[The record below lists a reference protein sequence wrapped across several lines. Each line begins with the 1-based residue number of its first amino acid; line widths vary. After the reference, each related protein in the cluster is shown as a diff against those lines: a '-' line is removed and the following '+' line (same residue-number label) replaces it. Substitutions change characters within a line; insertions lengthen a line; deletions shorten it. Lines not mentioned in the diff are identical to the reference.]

1 MLSASMR
8 IFNASR
14 PEKHLTTFGC
24 DAIIFLQFVWACS
37 SAGRALR
44 SQRRGQGFEPLQV
57 HQKRNTAEKAVFFF
71 AKEGSKR
78 AVVNDVPFGTSEPLD
93 PKASSLRES
102 NPFGEHRLPP
112 VTVS

>member
-1 MLSASMR
+1 MLKR
-8 IFNASR
+8 
-14 PEKHLTTFGC
+14 
-24 DAIIFLQFVWACS
+24 ACS

-102 NPFGEHRLPP
+102 IPELNRQTAVFLFCPRKSKGAVVNDVP
-112 VTVS
+112 V